1 MNDAEAP
8 DDAAS
13 TSPRPPEGPAGAA
26 PPERR
31 ARSERRATD
40 RGATEDRRKRNVPVA
55 VERRSG
61 VDRRSLPD
69 RRAQAGKTAGSY
81 DLDADTLEFIHAVN
95 AFKAVSGKP
104 FPTWSEILQIVR
116 DLGYAKL
123 PRP

>member
-1 MNDAEAP
+1 MNDADTP
-8 DDAAS
+8 DAAAAAS
-13 TSPRPPEGPAGAA
+13 SRPPEGPAGAA
-26 PPERR
+26 PRERR
-31 ARSERRATD
+31 TRSDRR
-40 RGATEDRRKRNVPVA
+40 ATEDRRKRNVPVA

-61 VDRRSLPD
+61 VDRRLVPD

-116 DLGYAKL
+116 DLGYVKS